1 MIYFDNAATTFPKP
15 ASVYAEVERCIR
27 SYCGNPGRGSHAL
40 SRAAAEK
47 IYECREEAASF
58 FGLDAPE
65 NVVFT
70 VNTTSALNMAIKGL
84 LHRGD
89 HVLISDIEHNSV
101 LRPVARLARE
111 GQITYDIFPT
121 FSGDVALPK
130 AESICREISRRI
142 RPETRAVICAHASNI
157 CSASLPLTEIGTLC
171 RARGLLLI
179 VDGAQSAGILPINM
193 EQMHIDMLC
202 VPGHKGLYGIQGCG
216 MLLIAQGITLDTLT
230 EGGNG
235 VHSLDT
241 AMPDIAPERYESGTL
256 PTPAIAGL
264 CSGIRFV
271 RRVGQDAIRA
281 HEERLYRRMRELL
294 TNTQGVK
301 VYAPQFVG
309 STLLFSVDG
318 MPSDAVGRA
327 LDARGFCVRC
337 GFHCSALGH
346 QTLGT
351 PRDGAVRISF
361 GYFNRPVET
370 ELFYHALR
378 EVQKEHS
385 TADQ

>member
-15 ASVYAEVERCIR
+15 AAVYTEVERCIR

-70 VNTTSALNMAIKGL
+70 VNTTTALNMAIKGL
-84 LHRGD
+84 LRRGD
-89 HVLISDIEHNSV
+89 HVLISDMEHNSV
-101 LRPVARLARE
+101 LRPIDRLTKE
-111 GQITYDIFPT
+111 GQISYDIFST
-121 FSGDVALPK
+121 FSGSGTVPSS
-130 AESICREISRRI
+130 EMICREIGRRI

-157 CSASLPLTEIGTLC
+157 CSATLPLTEIGAFC
-171 RARGLLLI
+171 HSRGLFLVI
-179 VDGAQSAGILPINM
+179 DGAQSAGILPIDM
-193 EQMHIDMLC
+193 ARMHIDVLC
-202 VPGHKGLYGIQGCG
+202 VPGHKALYGIQGSG
-216 MLLIAQGITLDTLT
+216 MLLLAPGIMLDTLT

-235 VHSLDT
+235 VNSLDT
-241 AMPDIAPERYESGTL
+241 AMPDISPERYESGTL

-264 CSGIRFV
+264 CEGIRFV
-271 RRVGQDAIRA
+271 RRVSPEAIEA
-281 HEERLYRRMRELL
+281 HEARLCRRMRELL
-294 TNTQGVK
+294 ANTQGVK

-346 QTLGT
+346 RTLGT
-351 PRDGAVRISF
+351 PESGAVRVSF
-361 GYFNRPVET
+361 GYFNRPAEVEM
-370 ELFYHALR
+370 FHRALR
-378 EVQKEHS
+378 EIQHEAR
-385 TADQ
+385 TADK